1 MNKIQTYLLTATFF
15 SIPVIATLKGKGT
28 FILTLVLFLIFGLKH
43 IGQVK
48 NLYEKIKSFQ
58 HRSISFWAIL
68 FAFWTLVSCFWA
80 PYELKS
86 LGHFLKYSGLILT
99 AYITFQAFKNF
110 DKNAVQKY
118 SKIYIA
124 AFLIF
129 LFYLVFEVF
138 GPHWVSTFYTKTK
151 GFNKRQYVN
160 AIVILVFLFWPAVLF
175 TKAKHPKKFKKIHFV
190 GVFILLIFFLSK
202 TEPNA
207 AMLAL
212 FLSSFAYLATQ
223 FSKSWIRITKYM
235 VVILSISLP
244 VLVSQS
250 HLLSKYHDKI
260 IYLGTSHQ
268 HRLYIWNGMVT
279 KNDTIQKKLIG
290 NGFDYSTTI
299 KGGKEICFRQLRPK
313 FKYPFSVRF
322 KLDPPCKEPSAIFS
336 SHPHNGLIQIIVE
349 LGVVGLLIFLT
360 LLWKIFGFIENQK
373 DKFLRSIYF
382 ATLISYLIIFFIS
395 FGLWQTWMAGLMI
408 LTINSLV
415 VISKYYNQKQKS

>member
-15 SIPVIATLKGKGT
+15 SIPVVATLKGKGT
-28 FILTLVLFLIFGLKH
+28 FILALALFFIFGLKH

-48 NLYEKIKSFQ
+48 NVYEKIKGFK

-68 FAFWTLVSCFWA
+68 FAFWVLASCFWA

-124 AFLIF
+124 SFLMF
-129 LFYLVFEVF
+129 LFYMVFEVL
-138 GPHWVSTFYTKTK
+138 GPHWVSVFYTKIPI
-151 GFNKRQYVN
+151 FNKRLYVN
-160 AIVILVFLFWPAVLF
+160 AVVILVFLFWPAVLF
-175 TKAKHPKKFKKIHFV
+175 IKAKYPKKFKKIHFA
-190 GVFILLIFFLSK
+190 GVFIFLIFFLSK

-212 FLSSFAYLATQ
+212 CLSSFACLASQ
-223 FSKSWIRITKYM
+223 FSRNWIRIAKYT
-235 VVILSISLP
+235 VVIISISLP
-244 VLVSQS
+244 ILISQT
-250 HLLSKYHDKI
+250 HFLSKYHDKI
-260 IYLGTSHQ
+260 VYLATSYQ

-299 KGGKEICFRQLRPK
+299 KGGKEMCFRHLKPK
-313 FKYPFSVRF
+313 FKYPFSIKF
-322 KLDPPCKEPSAIFS
+322 KLDPPCKEPLAIFS

-349 LGVVGLLIFLT
+349 LGVVGLLIFLM
-360 LLWKIFGFIENQK
+360 LLWRIFGFIENQK
-373 DKFLRSIYF
+373 DKTLRSIYF
-382 ATLISYLIIFFIS
+382 AVLISYLTIFFIS

-415 VISKYYNQKQKS
+415 VISKYYHQKQKS